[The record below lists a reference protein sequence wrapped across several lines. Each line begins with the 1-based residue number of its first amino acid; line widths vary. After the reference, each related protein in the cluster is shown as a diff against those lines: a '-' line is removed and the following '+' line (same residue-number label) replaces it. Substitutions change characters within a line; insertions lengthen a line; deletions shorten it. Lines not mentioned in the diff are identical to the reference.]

1 MKQMFPKGRTPRV
14 QTMRGKI
21 HFFFFSLWKLKKKSN
36 MLTKNYKEKPDDQ
49 TEGDNDKPR
58 RGRGRPKG

>member
-1 MKQMFPKGRTPRV
+1 
-14 QTMRGKI
+14 
-21 HFFFFSLWKLKKKSN
+21 